1 MNAYAN
7 VSEARLVLK
16 RYGVPDPGT
25 ADLQSALDAAA
36 RDVDRHLAASYAPGM
51 LPAAQAE
58 ALRDATCIQCAFRLE
73 MADLQL
79 GVDDGIA
86 ALGPVTVSL
95 RTPARFSVE
104 AAERLAG
111 LGLMRRSLTVSPL
124 PVDPAASQS

>member
-16 RYGVPDPGT
+16 QYRVPDPGT
-25 ADLQSALDAAA
+25 SDLQPVLDAAA

-58 ALRDATCIQCAFRLE
+58 ALRDATCVQAAFRLE
-73 MADLQL
+73 QADLLL
-79 GVDDGIA
+79 GADDGIA
-86 ALGPVTVSL
+86 GIGPITVSL
-95 RTPARFSVE
+95 RSPPRFSVE

-111 LGLMRRSLTVSPL
+111 LGLMRRSLTAP
-124 PVDPAASQS
+124 PPPAA